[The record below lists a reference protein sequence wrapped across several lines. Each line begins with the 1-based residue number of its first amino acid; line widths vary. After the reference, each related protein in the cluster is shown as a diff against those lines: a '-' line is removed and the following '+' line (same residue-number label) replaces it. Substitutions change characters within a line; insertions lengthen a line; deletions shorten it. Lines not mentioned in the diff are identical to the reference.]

1 MTKEKLFRI
10 LKEEFIEFLKT
21 PNPWDK
27 PDNCYCIKCGKTDQT
42 RRANAVSWKFPDGNC
57 PNNAPWQ
64 EHDWHSIGPVGDT
77 PYVCTYCGARVNS
90 DGEPKNCECI
100 RNKAGHNWVRG

>member
-1 MTKEKLFRI
+1 MSKEKIFRI
-10 LKEEFIEFLKT
+10 LKQVALGLW
-21 PNPWDK
+21 NMA
-27 PDNCYCIKCGKTDQT
+27 PDIKESNCYCVKCGAVDRT
-42 RRANAVSWKFPDGNC
+42 RNNAYPVSGC

-64 EHDWHSIGPVGDT
+64 EHDWRDIGPVGNT